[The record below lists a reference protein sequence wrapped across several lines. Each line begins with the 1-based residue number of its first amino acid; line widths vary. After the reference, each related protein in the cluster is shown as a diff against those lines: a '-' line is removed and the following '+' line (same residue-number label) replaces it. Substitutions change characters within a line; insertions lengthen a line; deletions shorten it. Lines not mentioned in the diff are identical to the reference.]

1 MELGTVCVAFRQN
14 SSLRFG
20 SGQAHGL
27 WSRAAVP
34 GMFSLSG
41 NQRKERNH
49 RALADSAATE
59 PEETSESHVAT
70 LSPNQLCRRPFEHF
84 LVAGIH
90 YVPGRLDADSS
101 LQVPNFESLLRRTTA
116 CLLVLC
122 GLADKR
128 PPCF

>member
-1 MELGTVCVAFRQN
+1 MAYGVAQLFPGCSACPEINGKKGTT
-14 SSLRFG
+14 
-20 SGQAHGL
+20 GL
-27 WSRAAVP
+27 WLILLQP
-34 GMFSLSG
+34 NL
-41 NQRKERNH
+41 K
-49 RALADSAATE
+49 
-59 PEETSESHVAT
+59 T

-90 YVPGRLDADSS
+90 YVPGRLDAVSS
-101 LQVPNFESLLRRTTA
+101 LQVPNFEILLRRTTA